1 VSYKSQ
7 QALKLHMIFY
17 MIFIIFITDLNE
29 MIWINQ
35 PWLKIA
41 ELLFKLFAHTQYP
54 LLQYLS

>member
-1 VSYKSQ
+1 
-7 QALKLHMIFY
+7 MIFY